1 MKKRTLRERISY
13 WIDCMMSKG
22 PIAMSILLF
31 AITFA
36 IVTVIG
42 VIASFTSDDGG
53 VLYQVWF
60 SLMQTLDAG
69 NLSGVATDNIVYL
82 ILMFLATLCG
92 LFLTSVLI
100 GVIATGIEDKLSDL
114 RKGTSVVQED
124 DHTIIIG
131 FDNSAYA
138 IIQELI
144 EANSNK
150 KNACIVVLGEQ
161 PKEEIEDLI
170 SSHISDTATT
180 RIICRSGGL
189 HETYALERCSVE
201 TCKSVIV
208 NVHDDAEVVKVLL
221 ALATYIKNKELTN
234 PNLKFIVSLQN
245 DQYVEAANI
254 AGEGRAAIVYAKDAI
269 ARIISNTCR
278 QHGLSQVLTELFN
291 FEGNE
296 LYFEKIPE
304 LAGKSFKEATMSF
317 SNAVVVGLRTDGQV
331 KLNPSMN
338 TVIGIDDEVVLLE
351 QDDGA
356 YKYHPAKMVD
366 ESKICNDAS
375 ASAIAN
381 DHLIVLGSNDKLPI
395 ILAEYAKY
403 VESDTHVV
411 IVDDDLDEE
420 KLGVYHN
427 LDITVCTKPVTRELL
442 SEFIN
447 KDANNILLLNDDSQ
461 DPETSD
467 SQTLLRLI
475 LLRDIADN
483 TGLNF
488 SITTEM
494 RSVDNQRLASQAR
507 VDDFVIGSNFASL
520 IMAQISENPNMMP
533 LIDDLLDESGSEMYM
548 KPASNYV
555 PLGVPVDSY
564 ILTESAARKGEI
576 YLGYRQNDR
585 ARSDV
590 IVNPQKD
597 ETIVLSEHDQIVVI
611 AEN

>member
-22 PIAMSILLF
+22 PIAMCVLLF

-36 IVTVIG
+36 IVIVIG
-42 VIASFTSDDGG
+42 VIASFASDEGG
-53 VLYQVWF
+53 ILYQVWL

-69 NLSGVATDNIVYL
+69 NLSGVATDNIAYL
-82 ILMFLATLCG
+82 VLMFLATLCG

-100 GVIATGIEDKLSDL
+100 GVIATGVEDKLSEL

-124 DHTIIIG
+124 NHTIIIG
-131 FDNSAYA
+131 FDNNVYA
-138 IIQELI
+138 ILQELI

-150 KNACIVVLGEQ
+150 KNACIVILGEQ
-161 PKEEIEDLI
+161 PKEEIEDAI
-170 SSHISDTATT
+170 SSHIPDTVTT
-180 RIICRSGGL
+180 RIICRSGNL
-189 HETYALERCSVE
+189 HEAYALERCSVE

-208 NVHDDAEVVKVLL
+208 NVHDDAETVKVLL

-234 PNLKFIVSLQN
+234 PNLRFIVSLQDN
-245 DQYVEAANI
+245 QYVEAANI

-291 FEGNE
+291 FTGNE
-296 LYFEKIPE
+296 LYFEKVSE

-317 SNAVVVGLRTDGQV
+317 SNAIVVGLQTAGQV
-331 KLNPSMN
+331 KLNPPMD
-338 TVIGIDDEVVLLE
+338 TVIGKDDEIVLLE
-351 QDDGA
+351 LDDGA
-356 YKYHPAKMVD
+356 YKYHPVKMVD

-375 ASAIAN
+375 VSATAN
-381 DHLIVLGSNDKLPI
+381 DHLIVLGSNEKLST
-395 ILAEYAKY
+395 ILAEYDKY
-403 VESDTHVV
+403 VETGTHVV
-411 IVDDDLDEE
+411 IVDDDLDET
-420 KLGVYHN
+420 KLDTYDN

-442 SEFIN
+442 CEFIN

-483 TGLNF
+483 AGLDF

-520 IMAQISENPNMMP
+520 IMAQISENPKMLP

-548 KPASNYV
+548 KPVANYV

-564 ILTESAARKGEI
+564 MLTESVARKGEI
-576 YLGYRQNDR
+576 YLGYRQNDNTK
-585 ARSDV
+585 SDV

-597 ETIVLSEHDQIVVI
+597 ETIVFGEHDQIVVI

>member
-22 PIAMSILLF
+22 PIAMCVLLF
-31 AITFA
+31 AVTFA
-36 IVTVIG
+36 IVIVIG
-42 VIASFTSDDGG
+42 VIASFASDEGG
-53 VLYQVWF
+53 IVYQVWL

-69 NLSGVATDNIVYL
+69 NLSGVATDNIAYL
-82 ILMFLATLCG
+82 VLMFLATLCG

-100 GVIATGIEDKLSDL
+100 GVIATGVEDKLSDL
-114 RKGTSVVQED
+114 RKGTAVVQED
-124 DHTIIIG
+124 NHTIIIG
-131 FDNSAYA
+131 FDNNVYA
-138 IIQELI
+138 ILQELI

-150 KNACIVVLGEQ
+150 KNACIVILGEQ
-161 PKEEIEDLI
+161 PKEKMEEAI
-170 SSHISDTATT
+170 SSHISDTVTT
-180 RIICRSGGL
+180 RIICRSGNL
-189 HETYALERCSVE
+189 HEGYALERCSVE
-201 TCKSVIV
+201 TCKSVII
-208 NVHDDAEVVKVLL
+208 NVHDDAETVKVLL

-234 PNLKFIVSLQN
+234 PDLRFIVSLQDN
-245 DQYVEAANI
+245 QYVEAANI

-291 FEGNE
+291 FSGNE
-296 LYFEKIPE
+296 LYFEKVSE

-317 SNAVVVGLRTDGQV
+317 SNAMVVGLQTASQV
-331 KLNPSMN
+331 KLNPPMD
-338 TVIGIDDEVVLLE
+338 TVIGEDDEIVLLE
-351 QDDGA
+351 LDDGA
-356 YKYHPAKMVD
+356 YKYHPVKMVD

-375 ASAIAN
+375 VSATAN
-381 DHLIVLGSNDKLPI
+381 DHLIVLGSNEKLST
-395 ILAEYAKY
+395 ILAEYDKY
-403 VESDTHVV
+403 VKPGTHVV
-411 IVDDDLDEE
+411 IVDDDLDET
-420 KLGVYHN
+420 KLGSYDN
-427 LDITVCTKPVTRELL
+427 LDITVCTKSVTRELL
-442 SEFIN
+442 CEFIN

-461 DPETSD
+461 DAETSD

-483 TGLNF
+483 AGLDF

-548 KPASNYV
+548 KPVSNYV
-555 PLGVPVDSY
+555 PIGVPVDSY

-576 YLGYRQNDR
+576 YLGYRHNGDKKT
-585 ARSDV
+585 DV
-590 IVNPQKD
+590 IVNPCKD
-597 ETIVLSEHDQIVVI
+597 ETIVFDECDQIVVI